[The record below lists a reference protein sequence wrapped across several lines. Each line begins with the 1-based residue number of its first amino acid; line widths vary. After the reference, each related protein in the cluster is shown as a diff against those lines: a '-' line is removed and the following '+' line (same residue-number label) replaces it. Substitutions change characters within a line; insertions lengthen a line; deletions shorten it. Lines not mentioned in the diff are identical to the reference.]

1 MKKEQAM
8 KNISVAIIGV
18 LALGVTSPA
27 LAKKSSVS
35 QREYQRGY
43 KDCSVGK
50 YDQEQHGASYKKGC
64 RAAEDKKGG
73 AAKPA
78 CPPDVSEA
86 NRYQYPGCN

>member
-1 MKKEQAM
+1 MMRHVIAAG
-8 KNISVAIIGV
+8 IGIVALT
-18 LALGVTSPA
+18 LAGAA
-27 LAKKSSVS
+27 LARKNVGGAS

-50 YDQEQHGASYKKGC
+50 YDQDQHGVSYKKGC
-64 RAAEDKKGG
+64 RAAEDKKG
-73 AAKPA
+73 AAKPE